1 MAKVFVKSGFTEKNL
16 SVKQGTI
23 IDEKLV
29 PDNCKD
35 LVEPYDKKKHG
46 TPDETKGVVIDVDTE
61 TKGADTSK
69 IENK

>member
-23 IDEKLV
+23 IEEKLV
-29 PDNCKD
+29 PASCKD

-46 TPDETKGVVIDVDTE
+46 TPEETKGVEIDVAEE
-61 TKGADTSK
+61 TKGADVSK
-69 IENK
+69 IDNK